1 VRLFIL
7 YLFTLPVVIFRINE
21 FSFFSSIQ
29 KFERPYLLRFLGSS
43 QDISALLDV
52 MLVTVRFAGL
62 SGNTAG
68 GKNTEYNSE
77 MCNKLL

>member
-1 VRLFIL
+1 
-7 YLFTLPVVIFRINE
+7 
-21 FSFFSSIQ
+21 
-29 KFERPYLLRFLGSS
+29 
-43 QDISALLDV
+43 

-62 SGNTAG
+62 SGNAAG